1 MLGIGDFNMTDL
13 MKRYEKETGESS
25 VFSGISQE
33 PTYKYVAWL
42 EAQLTP
48 IPVTE
53 RLPDSGQEVLAH
65 YNDVTVRATYI
76 HRFTEECNDL
86 DCENYEYNEEDD
98 EFYINEG
105 WYELMDNWGDFRSIA
120 IVEGT
125 VDSWL
130 PIPPMNVSND
140 SVCEW

>member
-1 MLGIGDFNMTDL
+1 MTEL
-13 MKRYEKETGESS
+13 MKRYEKKTGVTLDEA
-25 VFSGISQE
+25 
-33 PTYKYVAWL
+33 KYAWKTFEFIDSYIAWL

-65 YNDVTVRATYI
+65 YNDTTVRAVYI
-76 HRFTEECNDL
+76 HRFTEECNDM

-105 WYELMDNWGDFRSIA
+105 WYELVDNWGDFRSIA

-130 PIPPMNVSND
+130 PIPPLEASCN
-140 SVCEW
+140 